1 MLSRVNYNDDDDVI
15 QHLDMVP
22 YICLKSFK
30 GAEFSTKF
38 ITKIRYDIEFSHL
51 LHHLKFKPDD
61 NCRSQNLL
69 MDDSIISLLCVFFLQ
84 IVLLPSLL
92 QSIDPT
98 IYQSNDLSPICV
110 VFQISNIP
118 LGGGTLGILGFLS
131 GRPSGLKDTG
141 STMSAASLYSYFMRT
156 SKSFLCP
163 SSSFIALLA
172 RHHWSNL
179 RVLGLE
185 LWRLSLWPNC
195 SCMGIIQS
203 VGYAVLLFFHHVGY
217 HF

>member
-1 MLSRVNYNDDDDVI
+1 M
-15 QHLDMVP
+15 
-22 YICLKSFK
+22 
-30 GAEFSTKF
+30 
-38 ITKIRYDIEFSHL
+38 
-51 LHHLKFKPDD
+51 
-61 NCRSQNLL
+61 
-69 MDDSIISLLCVFFLQ
+69 Q
-84 IVLLPSLL
+84 IVLLSSLL
-92 QSIDPT
+92 QCIDPT
-98 IYQSNDLSPICV
+98 IYQSYDLSSIRV

-141 STMSAASLYSYFMRT
+141 STMSAASLYPYFMRT

-195 SCMGIIQS
+195 SCMGIPRALAMLCCFSSTMLAITS
-203 VGYAVLLFFHHVGY
+203 RRVSSIPVGRVTYKKY
-217 HF
+217 